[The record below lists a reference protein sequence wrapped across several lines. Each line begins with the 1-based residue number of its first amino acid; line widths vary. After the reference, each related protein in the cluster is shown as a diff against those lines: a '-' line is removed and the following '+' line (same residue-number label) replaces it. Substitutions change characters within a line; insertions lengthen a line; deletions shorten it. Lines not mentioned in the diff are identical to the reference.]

1 MNEPS
6 GEITSEFIT
15 QCLQANELGDAMIYI
30 ALNRGKRLYNK
41 ASNEWIR
48 WAGHHWEIDQ
58 CSLDAISSVAEVS
71 NEYLNEAK
79 LLVDRIAAAES
90 QEAKQTLID
99 RQKKIYNRVDRLR
112 SVRGST
118 NCLTFTTRCHDRLV
132 TTTELFDADPW
143 KLPVINGVVD
153 LKNGELYPGEPQQL
167 LMKYCP
173 HNWTGIETPC
183 PIWEKS
189 ILEIMDEN
197 HEMVNFIQCLLGY
210 AITGLTTEHILPIFY
225 GKGRNGK
232 TLIIETIRYVMGD
245 MASPIRSEL
254 LLEQRFGK
262 SSSGPT
268 PEIMSLKGLRIAFA
282 SETDEGA
289 KLSVSNAKK
298 LTGGDTLLGRNPHD
312 KYETKF
318 NTTHTLFMLTNNIPS
333 MPVDDFA
340 LWERIFLVPFNIS
353 FVTDPKHPDERKID
367 KDLADKLKSEAS
379 GILAWL
385 VRGTLQ
391 WQIDG
396 RLDYPSLVKEATG
409 GKRREFDIVQDF
421 IDECCVVGSE
431 YRVNASVIYD
441 VFSRWYEDNH
451 SKSVPSINRFGRT
464 MGKRFKVIK
473 KGIKIYTGIGVLSN
487 ENS

>member
-1 MNEPS
+1 
-6 GEITSEFIT
+6 
-15 QCLQANELGDAMIYI
+15 
-30 ALNRGKRLYNK
+30 
-41 ASNEWIR
+41 
-48 WAGHHWEIDQ
+48 
-58 CSLDAISSVAEVS
+58 
-71 NEYLNEAK
+71 
-79 LLVDRIAAAES
+79 
-90 QEAKQTLID
+90 
-99 RQKKIYNRVDRLR
+99 
-112 SVRGST
+112 
-118 NCLTFTTRCHDRLV
+118 
-132 TTTELFDADPW
+132 
-143 KLPVINGVVD
+143 
-153 LKNGELYPGEPQQL
+153 
-167 LMKYCP
+167 
-173 HNWTGIETPC
+173 
-183 PIWEKS
+183 
-189 ILEIMDEN
+189 
-197 HEMVNFIQCLLGY
+197 
-210 AITGLTTEHILPIFY
+210 
-225 GKGRNGK
+225 
-232 TLIIETIRYVMGD
+232 
-245 MASPIRSEL
+245 
-254 LLEQRFGK
+254 
-262 SSSGPT
+262 
-268 PEIMSLKGLRIAFA
+268 
-282 SETDEGA
+282 
-289 KLSVSNAKK
+289 
-298 LTGGDTLLGRNPHD
+298 
-312 KYETKF
+312 
-318 NTTHTLFMLTNNIPS
+318 MLTNNIPS